1 MMNRAAVL
9 ASLPLLVTAV
19 TAHADGNVRT
29 ETADTLVVVTPN
41 APVVVQQ
48 GAGDQPPAP
57 PIAGPAIAPP
67 SAPGAATAP
76 PQNEE
81 WTNVSHINGQLV
93 KIGERHEYLVKFRK
107 SNVSANPFGPFF
119 GYYDAAYSYGINQ
132 NVAFTASMGGLSKG
146 SDYSTTMFQFTASAP
161 VYLRRTFDGPFL
173 EPGIIYR
180 TTSHSD
186 SYDNSMS
193 SKTWAGPELL
203 FGWHWNFDSGLNIS
217 WAFGVAKHMSDSDT
231 STNGYSSSESD
242 KTDVNGYFRFGYN
255 F

>member
-9 ASLPLLVTAV
+9 ATLPLLAATAV
-19 TAHADGNVRT
+19 AHADGEVRT

-48 GAGDQPPAP
+48 
-57 PIAGPAIAPP
+57 
-67 SAPGAATAP
+67 PGAAEMPPAAP
-76 PQNEE
+76 ITVPQVAAPAQVGAAPAPQNED
-81 WTNVSHINGQLV
+81 WQNVSHINGQLV

-107 SNVSANPFGPFF
+107 SNLSANPFGPFF
-119 GYYDAAYSYGINQ
+119 GYYDAAYSYGASQ
-132 NVAFTASMGGLSKG
+132 NVAVTVSIGGYSK
-146 SDYSTTMFQFTASAP
+146 STDYDSKNMFQFTATAP
-161 VYLRRTFDGPFL
+161 IYLRRTFDGPFL

-180 TTSHSD
+180 STNQG
-186 SYDNSMS
+186 YDTSMS
-193 SKTWAGPELL
+193 TRTWAGPELL

-217 WAFGVAKHMSDSDT
+217 WAFGVAKHMSDNDT
-231 STNGYSSSESD
+231 STDGYSTNESD